1 MMHRAG
7 DVSSSVTPGTRSR
20 RAPQR
25 FTVDAYDGRAHEI
38 RKYHRSETLTS
49 SVDTLS
55 LRSRTVLTPS
65 PDEVRTCPNE
75 VCVNALMRCASTLMR
90 CACALMRRAWALM
103 RGACAQVVEV
113 VYTCYLSGV
122 YDPCCRCITMLH
134 RCTFTWHNLVWYNLK
149 YLYCICYHMPGCAGR
164 L

>member
-1 MMHRAG
+1 MHLTG

-25 FTVDAYDGRAHEI
+25 FTVDAYDGRAHQI

-55 LRSRTVLTPS
+55 LRSRSVLTPS

-75 VCVNALMRCASTLMR
+75 VCVNTLMKY
-90 CACALMRRAWALM
+90 AHALMRRAWALM
-103 RGACAQVVEV
+103 MGACAQVVEV
-113 VYTCYLSGV
+113 LHTRYLSGV

-134 RCTFTWHNLVWYNLK
+134 RCTFTWHKLVCCNLK
-149 YLYCICYHMPGCAGR
+149 YLFCVCYHMPGCAGR